1 MDQSLQDLRGPDLPP
16 ENNQEEGTSP
26 SPLKGFCL
34 VILFFIK
41 FNTTFSSHYIE
52 FEVADLV

>member
-1 MDQSLQDLRGPDLPP
+1 M
-16 ENNQEEGTSP
+16 
-26 SPLKGFCL
+26 KGFCL